1 MRIRFCDPQ
10 LRRLYETGDDDAL
23 PPETITAFFCVL
35 GAVIAA
41 RDLDDLQ
48 ALRSLDA
55 RVTGGAVSLLV
66 DGPTRLSATM
76 EEGDDGSFL
85 RIDMLTHG
93 AGITR

>member
-1 MRIRFCDPQ
+1 MRIRFGDPRLQ
-10 LRRLYETGDDDAL
+10 RLYETGDDHAL
-23 PPETITAFFCVL
+23 PPETITGFFCVL

-55 RVTGGAVSLLV
+55 RVTDGAVSLLV

-85 RIDMLTHG
+85 RFDMLTNG
-93 AGITR
+93 SEITR